1 MWLVWSGSAKGLFG
15 SYDEL
20 KILKHDTVLEL
31 PFFLGW
37 RKYFT
42 CVGKY
47 NSLMHGGRF
56 QRTTP
61 SHKKKSLRDWCWSNF
76 LNNICISKQVYYEN
90 ILDNLSKDICISK

>member
-1 MWLVWSGSAKGLFG
+1 MVALVDMWLVWSGSAKGLFG

-61 SHKKKSLRDWCWSNF
+61 SHKKKVATGLV
-76 LNNICISKQVYYEN
+76 LVK
-90 ILDNLSKDICISK
+90 LS